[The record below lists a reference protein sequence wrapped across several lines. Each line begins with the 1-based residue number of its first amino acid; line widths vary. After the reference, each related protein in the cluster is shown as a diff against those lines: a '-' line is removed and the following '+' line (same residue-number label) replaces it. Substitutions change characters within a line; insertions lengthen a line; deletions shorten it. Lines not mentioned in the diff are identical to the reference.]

1 MGGCSPSR
9 CRLELAQRAT
19 QRNCLSWPPTQES
32 KQGSPCKLQSVVLLE
47 AHFKRRLASR
57 DDTPL
62 SFWHCIYG
70 RTRHQHPRG
79 REQNPRLASAAR
91 VWVLPVARP
100 GSARIA
106 FFRSSEFGFRIS
118 ARVIPVWPGVC
129 FASNCDS
136 LTFWGVFGGS
146 ARVYSPPQK
155 IEKRTSVTLIW
166 AEGFRENAIG
176 PG

>member
-1 MGGCSPSR
+1 MSG
-9 CRLELAQRAT
+9 RAAT
-19 QRNCLSWPPTQES
+19 CD
-32 KQGSPCKLQSVVLLE
+32 
-47 AHFKRRLASR
+47 FR
-57 DDTPL
+57 DIWAADNTPL
-62 SFWHCIYG
+62 SFWHCIYR

-136 LTFWGVFGGS
+136 LTFWGGFRRFCS
-146 ARVYSPPQK
+146 RIFSPSENRKKDECHTNLGRRLPRECDRAGLIPGVSPVQ
-155 IEKRTSVTLIW
+155 RTSCSL
-166 AEGFRENAIG
+166 R
-176 PG
+176 

>member
-1 MGGCSPSR
+1 MGRTCCSAYLLRGTWPFTFARVGSCMGAAPFVGADWSFQNGWSR
-9 CRLELAQRAT
+9 T
-19 QRNCLSWPPTQES
+19 
-32 KQGSPCKLQSVVLLE
+32 G
-47 AHFKRRLASR
+47 H
-57 DDTPL
+57 TPL